1 MNTASSE
8 VNKTKASK
16 ISASL
21 RNAIIFGDLKPGE
34 KITESKI
41 SKKFNTS
48 HIPVREALKQ
58 LEREGFVE
66 NKAYSGNNVRR
77 VSDNNLIEFNLIH
90 KTFIRNFLKHAIP
103 LYTAGDYEQFTRIIK
118 KIDLSKDY
126 REASLLL
133 IDLNTKLYAPANM
146 PYMTALL
153 NKLFYDNLMYLSVF
167 FKEISKGKINIG
179 YINKFLK
186 LCKSG
191 KTKEALTYWVRKQDQ
206 GIKILIEHFKK
217 EKENNYFN

>member
-1 MNTASSE
+1 MNTSSIE
-8 VNKTKASK
+8 VNKTKASM
-16 ISASL
+16 ISVSL

-58 LEREGFVE
+58 LEREGFIE
-66 NKAYSGNNVRR
+66 SKAYSGNNVRK
-77 VSDNNLIEFNLIH
+77 VSDNNLREFNLLH
-90 KTFIRNFLKHAIP
+90 KMFIRNFLKFAIP
-103 LYTAGDYEQFTRIIK
+103 LYTAADYKQFSIILK
-118 KIDLSKDY
+118 KIESSKDY

-133 IDLNTKLYAPANM
+133 IELNTKLYAPANM
-146 PYMTALL
+146 PYMSSLL
-153 NKLFYDNLMYLSVF
+153 KKLFYDNLIYLSVF
-167 FKEISKGKINIG
+167 FKEISKGKISIG

-186 LCKSG
+186 LCRNG
-191 KTKEALTYWVRKQDQ
+191 KTKEATAFWIRKQDQ
-206 GIKILIEHFKK
+206 GIKILIKHFKK

>member
-1 MNTASSE
+1 
-8 VNKTKASK
+8 
-16 ISASL
+16 
-21 RNAIIFGDLKPGE
+21 
-34 KITESKI
+34 
-41 SKKFNTS
+41 
-48 HIPVREALKQ
+48 
-58 LEREGFVE
+58 
-66 NKAYSGNNVRR
+66 
-77 VSDNNLIEFNLIH
+77 
-90 KTFIRNFLKHAIP
+90 
-103 LYTAGDYEQFTRIIK
+103 
-118 KIDLSKDY
+118 
-126 REASLLL
+126 
-133 IDLNTKLYAPANM
+133 M